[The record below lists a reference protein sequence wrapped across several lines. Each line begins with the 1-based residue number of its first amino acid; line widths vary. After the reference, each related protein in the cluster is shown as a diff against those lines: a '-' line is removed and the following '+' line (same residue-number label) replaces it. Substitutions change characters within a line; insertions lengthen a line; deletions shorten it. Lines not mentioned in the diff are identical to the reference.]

1 MYVCVC
7 VILYMIDDVIIMSSL
22 LTKVSMQSDVTK
34 VYAYLL
40 LHYTFIL
47 HYLFISSWTYLI
59 TLVNSTLHSLAI
71 SSSLLLLFFFYLI
84 LFINSDLFHK
94 QILLVNDVV
103 VYKYIIIMNKIRKIS
118 LVYVAR
124 LLHNPKIIM
133 VTCTYVR
140 TIVLYHFIPVSKH
153 APTCVWMFHLVDW
166 LYKNRYYNQMYDFCL
181 CRIIYHNDTCIRC
194 VAVIK
199 WTTINS
205 TQHMLYFV

>member
-1 MYVCVC
+1 MCVC
-7 VILYMIDDVIIMSSL
+7 YSIYDWRRYYYVFIVDKSINAIWCYEGLCVPTVTLYIHPSLSLYIILN
-22 LTKVSMQSDVTK
+22 VSYHTRK
-34 VYAYLL
+34 FY
-40 LHYTFIL
+40 
-47 HYLFISSWTYLI
+47 I
-59 TLVNSTLHSLAI
+59 TLSRHFFFFVVVV
-71 SSSLLLLFFFYLI
+71 FFYLI